1 METAPPPLEGGRAF
15 IYLIGGMIRCQCMG
29 IMSSNEL
36 HIELIMRL
44 SSHQLPLQFR
54 GYTLMELVV
63 ATAVLAILIQLAVPP
78 ISRLLSEWQRDHA
91 TRAITDHLALARSE
105 AIRWSQ
111 RVVMCSS
118 ADGLRCSPSSNREW
132 KSGWLV
138 FQDLDGN
145 GQFNRSDKL
154 VAVSQGTSGIQSIR
168 GNALLQRFVFMP
180 TGMMASGM
188 GTLEIVPTMGTSQR
202 IIVNRIGRVRLSAGQ
217 PAE

>member
-1 METAPPPLEGGRAF
+1 MQLPPR
-15 IYLIGGMIRCQCMG
+15 Q
-29 IMSSNEL
+29 
-36 HIELIMRL
+36 H
-44 SSHQLPLQFR
+44 PLQFR

-63 ATAVLAILIQLAVPP
+63 ATALLAILIQLAVPP
-78 ISRLLSEWQRDHA
+78 MSRLLSDWQRDHA

-118 ADGLRCSPSSNREW
+118 VDGVRCSPSTNKEW

-138 FQDLDGN
+138 FQDLDDN
-145 GQFNRSDKL
+145 GQFNSFDKL
-154 VAVSQGTSGIQSIR
+154 IAVSQGASGIRSIR

-188 GTLEIVPTMGTSQR
+188 GTLEIVPKLGASQR
-202 IIVNRIGRVRLSAGQ
+202 IIVNRIGRVRLSTD
-217 PAE
+217 PPVE